1 MFHKKSASTNI
12 SVDPSEKSPAK
23 SKKKFYKKWWFW
35 LIVLIF
41 IGAMASPSKD
51 TQTDATSKPNT
62 DETGETVSQVSEP
75 ESENPPDIEFANDS
89 ERLIWQI
96 IKDNNGEL
104 ASISSTET
112 SDGVIMTGAVKCEN
126 DESVVNAILNA
137 VAESVKSS
145 EANESAV
152 LIFADIND
160 QTETA
165 LVSGAVETDGTVSV
179 VELSNAYNSA
189 HNIWIR
195 EQFSAWDG
203 SHRELT
209 KLIKAQ
215 LNDEKSYDHISTTY
229 REITDEDAKAEV
241 NQVLANA
248 GYSQRVEVNDLFIQ
262 TEFSAK
268 NAFNATIKNTAF
280 GIASYAN
287 NTITLIDIG

>member
-1 MFHKKSASTNI
+1 M
-12 SVDPSEKSPAK
+12 
-23 SKKKFYKKWWFW
+23 
-35 LIVLIF
+35 IVLIF
-41 IGAMASPSKD
+41 IGAMASSGEDDQKD
-51 TQTDATSKPNT
+51 VTSNPNT
-62 DETGETVSQVSEP
+62 DKTGETISQASEP
-75 ESENPPDIEFANDS
+75 EPENSSDIEFANDS
-89 ERLIWQI
+89 ERFIWQV

-104 ASISSTET
+104 TTISSAET
-112 SDGVIMTGAVKCEN
+112 DDGVVITGAVKCEN
-126 DESVVNAILNA
+126 DESVVNAILSA
-137 VAESVKSS
+137 VAESIKSS

-152 LIFADIND
+152 LVFADIND
-160 QTETA
+160 QSETA

-179 VELSNAYNSA
+179 VEFSNAYNSA

-203 SHRELT
+203 SHWELT

-229 REITDEDAKAEV
+229 REITDESAKAEV
-241 NQVLANA
+241 NQVLADA